1 MLGMKKWHTCF
12 EGPDAVA
19 LPHDSSG
26 CGRDGGEREVVREAV
41 VVGLLGF
48 PEEET
53 RVEYRVVRL
62 YRAAGFLGTGGTEC
76 RERDK
81 PS

>member
-1 MLGMKKWHTCF
+1 MKKWYTCF

-41 VVGLLGF
+41 VVGLLCL
-48 PEEET
+48 PEKEA
-53 RVEYRVVRL
+53 RVEHGVI
-62 YRAAGFLGTGGTEC
+62 
-76 RERDK
+76 
-81 PS
+81 